1 MSIAHV
7 VSNKSLADFIA
18 DQKTDT
24 DFIGLSAMATRC
36 NTTPRTL
43 RLYET
48 WGLLKPL
55 REGAQRLYDS
65 EAQRRFRLIDQSRK
79 LGFKL
84 TEIAEL
90 LAPAGNVSELK
101 ITIGLIREQISHL
114 EQQRARIDQT
124 LADLRRRC
132 YLMQDPGYDD

>member
-1 MSIAHV
+1 MSTAHAL
-7 VSNKSLADFIA
+7 SNKSLVDFVADHEA
-18 DQKTDT
+18 DTVL
-24 DFIGLSAMATRC
+24 IGISAMAMRF

-43 RLYET
+43 RLYESR
-48 WGLLKPL
+48 GLLRPR

-79 LGFKL
+79 LGFTL
-84 TEIAEL
+84 TEIGEL
-90 LAPAGNVSELK
+90 LAPAGKVSELK